1 MAPSVFGLVILI
13 GPAAGIPAAGAAA
26 RRGGMGVR
34 RASGRCVLPAAA
46 GVVWCRRRKRGV
58 MGEKRGDAERKRAT
72 FEQKRRVI
80 GRQGG
85 HAVGNAPAAG
95 RKGREGEE

>member
-1 MAPSVFGLVILI
+1 MFLSFRRLHPWFR
-13 GPAAGIPAAGAAA
+13 AAFRPFAAA
-26 RRGGMGVR
+26 
-34 RASGRCVLPAAA
+34 LPL
-46 GVVWCRRRKRGV
+46 RRRKRGV

-85 HAVGNAPAAG
+85 HAVGKAPAAG
-95 RKGREGEE
+95 RKGREGEERGHGQGE

>member
-13 GPAAGIPAAGAAA
+13 GPAAGMPAAGAAA
-26 RRGGMGVR
+26 RRGGVGVS
-34 RASGRCVLPAAA
+34 RARGCRGLPAAA
-46 GVVWCRRRKRGV
+46 GAVRCGRRKRGV

-85 HAVGNAPAAG
+85 HAVGKTPAAG
-95 RKGREGEE
+95 